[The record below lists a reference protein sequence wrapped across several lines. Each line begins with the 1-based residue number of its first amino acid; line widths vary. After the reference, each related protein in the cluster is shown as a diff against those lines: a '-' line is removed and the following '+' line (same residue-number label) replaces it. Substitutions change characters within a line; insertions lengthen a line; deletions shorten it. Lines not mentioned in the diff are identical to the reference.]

1 MNNWKLYCMVKYNL
15 LVVLVFAYLAGCA
28 NKGAIRNKLDSLPP
42 VETKSP
48 NSDYKPAFAGQTRI
62 AGAKTNTPYTV
73 DKIANNLG
81 HPFAIVAM
89 PDGRLM
95 VTIKSG
101 YMEIHDRNGALVK
114 KITGFP
120 AVVYSGQGGLLDV
133 AFDPKF
139 SSNKIIYWCYAE
151 AYSGQN
157 LTAVAKGKLNEVDGK
172 VEEVSVIFRATPGT
186 GSTLQYGSRLGVV
199 EDRDA

>member
-1 MNNWKLYCMVKYNL
+1 MVA
-15 LVVLVFAYLAGCA
+15 LVLAYFTSCA
-28 NKGAIRNKLDSLPP
+28 NNGTIRNAFDTLPP
-42 VETKSP
+42 VETARP

-73 DKIANNLG
+73 DKIADKLG
-81 HPFAIVAM
+81 HPFAIVGM

-139 SSNKIIYWCYAE
+139 SSNKIIYWCYA
-151 AYSGQN
+151 
-157 LTAVAKGKLNEVDGK
+157 
-172 VEEVSVIFRATPGT
+172 
-186 GSTLQYGSRLGVV
+186 
-199 EDRDA
+199 